1 MSNDPTETKLT
12 PTHYYE
18 ITGDGNFEITPFS
31 PEDIPEGEHP
41 EGEQPEGEQF
51 NFIHVV
57 SDDPKNPLIT
67 HVDKDGNVLAE
78 KIMPDGLQEAVK
90 AVLNPTTGGR
100 RRRSRRQSRRQ
111 SKRRSKRQNGGRRRR
126 NSKRNQRR

>member
-1 MSNDPTETKLT
+1 MSDDPTETKLT

-18 ITGDGNFEITPFS
+18 STGDGNFEITPFS
-31 PEDIPEGEHP
+31 PEVIPDGD
-41 EGEQPEGEQF
+41 QIQ
-51 NFIHVV
+51 FIHVV
-57 SDDPKNPLIT
+57 STDPENPLIT

-78 KIMPDGLQEAVK
+78 KIMPDGLQDAVK

-111 SKRRSKRQNGGRRRR
+111 SKRRSKRQNGGRRKRD
-126 NSKRNQRR
+126 SKRRQRR